1 MAVRSCRITQ
11 DTRARRRKE
20 RNARILACESCREAN
35 RVGWKRDWKRKSGSE
50 KQLIK
55 PCLIYNSAFGV
66 NSLINNVWVVHATSS
81 LSNTNQAGTDFYK
94 TGTHQPA
101 LIASSW
107 VEIEMDGRRSTKK
120 TSPHIKRRQEAGSK
134 LDRHIKTAAGCCFA
148 VIWQT
153 RLLPSSQP

>member
-1 MAVRSCRITQ
+1 MRSCCITQ

-66 NSLINNVWVVHATSS
+66 NSLINNVWVVYATSS
-81 LSNTNQAGTDFYK
+81 LSNTDQAGTDFYK
-94 TGTHQPA
+94 TGTHQAA

-120 TSPHIKRRQEAGSK
+120 LLRTSRDGRKLDPSWTDTSRRRQDVASLLSGKRDFS
-134 LDRHIKTAAGCCFA
+134 
-148 VIWQT
+148 
-153 RLLPSSQP
+153 RLRSLNL